1 MFFRMV
7 RGALARGRAGRAM
20 IAGTTALG
28 AAVATAMLGVMFDVG
43 DKVTEEL
50 GTYGANIVVQ
60 GKGAAVL
67 DELYQLEGAAVRA
80 PIAEADVP
88 NIKTIFWAF
97 NITDFSPF
105 LQTTATLHDAA
116 GEGDMGEV
124 TVVGTWFAH
133 HLDLPTGEHAQG
145 GILSLRSWWDVEGGW
160 IADGDTEL
168 AMVGAEVAEERG
180 LEVGEAFTVEG
191 PSADISLRVAGI
203 FTSAAEEDQTVIVPL
218 ATAQTLSGR
227 HGEVDSIEVS
237 ALTTPDNDL
246 ARKAARNPESLT
258 ISEWETWYCTAYVS
272 SIAYQIEE
280 ALPGAVAK
288 PVRAVTESS
297 GSILEKT
304 SLLMLLVTVL
314 SLIASALAI
323 ANLVT
328 ANVIERAPQIGL
340 LKAVGASDASV
351 VRLVLT
357 ELSVIAVAGGAA
369 GYVLGL
375 GFGELV
381 GQVVFGSWIAVRPVV
396 AALVAVLVLLVV
408 LGGSL
413 PSIRMLL
420 RLRPADVLHGR

>member
-1 MFFRMV
+1 
-7 RGALARGRAGRAM
+7 M
-20 IAGTTALG
+20 IAATTALG

-43 DKVTEEL
+43 DKVNQEL
-50 GTYGANIVVQ
+50 KTYGANIVVQ

-67 DELYQLEGAAVRA
+67 DELYEMNQGESAGRA
-80 PIAEADVP
+80 PLAEADIP

-97 NITDFSPF
+97 NIVDFAPF
-105 LQTTATLHDAA
+105 LEASASLQAATGTGAATAPTADA
-116 GEGDMGEV
+116 EV
-124 TVVGTWFAH
+124 AVIGTWFAH
-133 HLDLPTGEHAQG
+133 QLSLPTGEHAVA
-145 GILSLRSWWDVEGGW
+145 GILSLRSWWEVEGGW
-160 IADGDTEL
+160 IADGDEDLAMIGAEL
-168 AMVGAEVAEERG
+168 AAERG
-180 LEVGEAFTVEG
+180 LELGDEFTLSPAGDRTASGKATE
-191 PSADISLRVAGI
+191 LRVAGI
-203 FTSAAEEDQTVIVPL
+203 LSSSGEEDRAVIVPL
-218 ATAQTLSGR
+218 ATAQRLAGR
-227 HGEVDSIEVS
+227 AGQVDSVEVS

-246 ARKAARNPESLT
+246 ARQAARNPDSLS

-280 ALPGAVAK
+280 AVPGAVAK

-314 SLIASALAI
+314 SLVASALAI

-328 ANVIERAPQIGL
+328 ASVIERAPQIGL

-351 VRLVLT
+351 LRLVLT
-357 ELSVIAVAGGAA
+357 ELGLIALAGGAV
-369 GYVLGL
+369 GYALGL
-375 GFGELV
+375 GFGQIV
-381 GQVVFGSWIAVRPVV
+381 GQVVFDSAIAVRPVV